1 MDKTS
6 AQDDLPL
13 ERVQAASLVRVVDDD
28 EKMLASYRFMLR
40 AAGWKVRCY
49 TSAAQFLQEPQ
60 EESGCLVLD
69 VRMPQMSGLQLFS
82 EMNRRKMILPVI
94 FVTGHGDVDMAVE
107 TMKNGAGDF
116 MLKPVDPERLKTAV
130 LQWCRES
137 CRRRQNQLYTNALH
151 EDFST
156 LTERERQVM
165 ERVADGLPNKS
176 IAAELSISERTVKFH
191 RASLFEKLGVKSAA
205 QLISRVMQFR
215 SLQSQEGV
223 KPREVGAKDTAN
235 AGSSDKADA

>member
-1 MDKTS
+1 MKTEQQS
-6 AQDDLPL
+6 TNQTPVIRL
-13 ERVQAASLVRVVDDD
+13 VDDD
-28 EKMLASYRFMLR
+28 RELLDSLSFMLEME
-40 AAGWKVRCY
+40 GWKVRCF
-49 TSAAQFLQEPQ
+49 SNAREFLTQDMHSEP
-60 EESGCLVLD
+60 GCVILD

-82 EMNRRKMILPVI
+82 EMNRRKMTLPVI

-223 KPREVGAKDTAN
+223 KPREVGAKDSAD